1 MSIKTSLSAGLAAI
15 QAHANWLDRGSNGA
29 TITFYS
35 GTKPSTID
43 TAADESLRL
52 VTCTFPNP
60 CFKSLGI
67 DYIELHQTDVAMIAK
82 SGAAT
87 WARIL
92 NGEGIGY
99 LDVSVGDGLTLAN
112 PELVLGSTLMVNSF
126 KLRPD
131 I

>member
-15 QAHANWLDRGSNGA
+15 QAHANWLDRGSNSV
-29 TITFYS
+29 TISFYS
-35 GTKPSTID
+35 GTKPNSID
-43 TAADESLRL
+43 NAADESLRL
-52 VTCTFPNP
+52 VTCTLPTP
-60 CFKSLGI
+60 CFKALSA
-67 DYIELHQTDVAMIAK
+67 DFIELHQTDVAMIVK
-82 SGAAT
+82 SGTTT

-92 NGEGIGY
+92 NGEGVGY

-112 PELVLGSTLMVNSF
+112 PELVVGSTLMVNSF